1 MKYIS
6 VLGSTGSIGKNV
18 LNVVDQFPEKY
29 SIKALAAATNID
41 LLLAQINRFR
51 PDIAVVL
58 NEKYAADLKEKL
70 PPDTGT
76 EILFGDAGYIAAATY
91 NDTEMVVSAIVGAA
105 GLLPTIA
112 AIKAGKTIAL
122 ANKETLVMAG
132 DYVMNLAAEHKV
144 SILPVDSEHSAV
156 FQCIEGQSRKDLEK
170 IILTASGGP
179 FRNKPASEFAGITL
193 EEALDHPTWNMGKK
207 ITIDSATLM
216 NKGLEVIEARYLF
229 DISCKNIDVIV
240 HPQSIVHSM
249 VAYKDGSVLAQ
260 LGIPDMRGAIA
271 YAMSWPER
279 LPLALPIPDF
289 AKLGSLKF
297 ESPDFDKFPCL
308 SLAFGACREGHTLP
322 AVLNAANEV
331 AVQAVLEKRIIFAR
345 IPEIIEKT
353 MDKHSLDKNPELS
366 DIIEADKWAR
376 YQADLFIKN
385 ITTT

>member
-156 FQCIEGQSRKDLEK
+156 FQCIEGQSRKDLAK

-229 DISCKNIDVIV
+229 DISCRNIDVIV

-297 ESPDFDKFPCL
+297 ESPDLDKFPCL
-308 SLAFGACREGHTLP
+308 SLAFEACREGHTLP
-322 AVLNAANEV
+322 AVLNAANET

>member
-1 MKYIS
+1 MKYLS

-18 LNVVDQFPEKY
+18 LKVVEKFPDKY
-29 SIKALAAATNID
+29 CIKALAAATNIE
-41 LLLAQINRFR
+41 LLLLQINQFQ
-51 PDIAVVL
+51 PEIAVVL
-58 NEKYAADLKEKL
+58 NEKYASLLKERL
-70 PPDTGT
+70 PVGSST
-76 EILFGDAGYIAAATY
+76 EVLFGDDGYQAAATMAQT
-91 NDTEMVVSAIVGAA
+91 DMVVSAIVGAA

-132 DYVMNLAAEHKV
+132 DYVMNLAAENDV
-144 SILPVDSEHSAV
+144 QILPVDSEHSAV
-156 FQCIEGQSRKDLEK
+156 FQCIEGQSRDDLAK

-179 FRNKPASEFAGITL
+179 FRKKPIAEFQDITL

-216 NKGLEVIEARYLF
+216 NKGLEVIEAKYLF
-229 DISCKNIDVIV
+229 DIACNKIEVLV

-260 LGIPDMRGAIA
+260 LGMPDMRGAIA
-271 YAMSWPER
+271 YAMSWPKR
-279 LPLALPIPDF
+279 LPLNMPVPDF
-289 AKLGSLKF
+289 AKIASLKF

-308 SLAFGACREGHTLP
+308 SLAFDACREGNTLP

-331 AVQAVLEKRIIFAR
+331 AVQAVLDRKISFAS

-353 MDKHSLDKNPELS
+353 MNKHSIEKNPDLS
-366 DIIEADKWAR
+366 DIIAADKWAR
-376 YQADLFIKN
+376 VQATDLLKK
-385 ITTT
+385 

>member
-18 LNVVDQFPEKY
+18 LNVADQFPEKY

-41 LLLAQINRFR
+41 LLLTQINRFR
-51 PDIAVVL
+51 PEIAVVL
-58 NEKYAADLKEKL
+58 NEAYAAELKKKM
-70 PPDTGT
+70 PSDVNT
-76 EILFGDAGYIAAATY
+76 EILFGDEGYIAAATH
-91 NDTEMVVSAIVGAA
+91 NDTEMVVSSIVGAA
-105 GLLPTIA
+105 GLIPTVA

-132 DYVMNLAAEHKV
+132 DYVMNLADQHKV
-144 SILPVDSEHSAV
+144 KILPVDSEHSAV
-156 FQCIEGQSRKDLEK
+156 FQCIEGQSRKDLAK

-179 FRNKPASEFAGITL
+179 FRNRPASDFAEITL

-229 DISCKNIDVIV
+229 DIDCKNIDVIV

-279 LPLALPIPDF
+279 LPLNLPLPDL
-289 AKLGSLKF
+289 AALGSLKF
-297 ESPDFDKFPCL
+297 ESPDFEKFPCL
-308 SLAFGACREGHTLP
+308 ALAFDACREGHTLP
-322 AVLNAANEV
+322 AVLNAANES
-331 AVQAVLEKRIIFAR
+331 AVQAVLEKRIMFAK

-353 MDKHSLDKNPELS
+353 MNKHSLEKNPELS

-376 YQADLFIKN
+376 YQAGLFIKE
-385 ITTT
+385 ITHA

>member
-156 FQCIEGQSRKDLEK
+156 FQCIEGQSRKDLAK

-229 DISCKNIDVIV
+229 DISCKNIEVIV

-308 SLAFGACREGHTLP
+308 SLAFEACREGHTLP

-376 YQADLFIKN
+376 YQADLFIKDM
-385 ITTT
+385 TTT